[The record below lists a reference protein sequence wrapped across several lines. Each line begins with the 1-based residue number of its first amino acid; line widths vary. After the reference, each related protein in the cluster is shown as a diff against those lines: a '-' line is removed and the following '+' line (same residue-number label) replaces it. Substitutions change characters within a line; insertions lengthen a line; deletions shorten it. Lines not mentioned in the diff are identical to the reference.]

1 MILFQVAKLVRE
13 PKPDL
18 SKLLKMVKRH
28 YEEIVK
34 LVHPPHHSITMAE
47 NKLYHVL
54 LAIFASKSN
63 IHYSI

>member
-1 MILFQVAKLVRE
+1 MRD
-13 PKPDL
+13 PSPDM

-28 YEEIVK
+28 YEEINK
-34 LVHPPHHSITMAE
+34 LVHPPHHSIAMAE

-54 LAIFASKSN
+54 LSIFASKSN